1 MPPLILAATATLI
14 IGFLAGLFLF
24 TLKQRWCPECGNQ
37 LRCLHC
43 LHHAGR
49 IPQQPAEN
57 HPHPPA

>member
-24 TLKQRWCPECGNQ
+24 KLKQHWCPKCGNQ

-43 LHHAGR
+43 LHHAGW
-49 IPQQPAEN
+49 IPQQPTGN
-57 HPHPPA
+57 HAHPTD